1 MQRIVPYMVG
11 VLFLLAC
18 SCQPATRN
26 KQQATAIKVEVER
39 ISTQEQVLTHHY
51 TGVIKEANSIPLS
64 AQSNGAVTHI
74 FVKKGDKVKAG
85 QALLRVD
92 TLQAHH
98 ALQMAL
104 ASLTQAQDGINRAKQ
119 VYQQGGVTD
128 QKMIELNSQ
137 LLQAQSMYNIA
148 QQRFNDCTVKAPSD
162 GVIGNIQVKVG
173 QNIVPGVAI
182 ITLLDMHSYQVSF
195 DVPESDMSVIQLNDT
210 GHVTLT
216 VLGVQLPIQIIE
228 KNLLANQIAHT
239 YTLTATLKDMPA
251 AVKEQLYP
259 GMVGKVA
266 LPAKNVTGII
276 LPNTCIHTQPTG
288 QMVWVASQGKAYR
301 KTVTVGNYTQGGVLI
316 VDGLAVGDTIIVKG
330 HHKLY
335 NGAPIYIE

>member
-1 MQRIVPYMVG
+1 MQRFVSYLLG
-11 VLFLLAC
+11 AFLLLTC
-18 SCQPATRN
+18 SCQQNAQN
-26 KQQATAIKVEVER
+26 EQSTAIKVEVLPV
-39 ISTQEQVLTHHY
+39 SVQEQSLTHQY
-51 TGVIKEANSIPLS
+51 TGVIKEASSIPLS
-64 AQSNGAVTHI
+64 AQANGVVSKI

-85 QALLRVD
+85 QSLLLVD

-137 LLQAQSMYNIA
+137 LLQAQSMYSMA
-148 QQRFNDCTVKAPSD
+148 QQRFNDCTIKAPSD

-210 GHVTLT
+210 GHVNLT
-216 VLGVQLPIQIIE
+216 VLEAQLPIQIIE
-228 KNLLANQIAHT
+228 KNLLANQLGHT
-239 YTLTATLKDMPA
+239 YTLTATLKDMPKA
-251 AVKEQLYP
+251 IKEQLYP
-259 GMVGKVA
+259 GMVCKVV
-266 LPAKNVTGII
+266 LPVKNVTGIV
-276 LPNTCIHTQPTG
+276 LPHTCIHTQPTG

-301 KTVTVGNYTQGGVLI
+301 KSVTVGNYTPNGVLI